1 MLHFIRANYKSQKTM
16 QPKKLEQYKYFGIIA
31 WVVFIAFALF
41 LLSLV
46 LKLQTAIQNM
56 QTLPTVEEIDINDTH

>member
-1 MLHFIRANYKSQKTM
+1 M
-16 QPKKLEQYKYFGIIA
+16 QPKKLEQYKYFGVIA

-46 LKLQTAIQNM
+46 LKLQTAIHNM
-56 QTLPTVEEIDINDTH
+56 QTSFPTANVIDIDNTY